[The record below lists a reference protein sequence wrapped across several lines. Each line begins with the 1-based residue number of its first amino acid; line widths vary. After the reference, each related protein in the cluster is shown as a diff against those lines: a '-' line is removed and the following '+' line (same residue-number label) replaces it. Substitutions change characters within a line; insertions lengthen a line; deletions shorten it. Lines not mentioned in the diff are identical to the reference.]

1 MGTAVSASKIPSVLW
16 GTLIITGT
24 VVGAGMFSLPVVMSG
39 AWFSWSA
46 AMLLLTWLCMLLSGL
61 MFLEASLHYPTGSG
75 FDTLTRDL
83 LGKRWN
89 LINGASI
96 AFVLGILTYAYI
108 SASGAILQHTFA
120 TLGMPVSA
128 RIAGLGFTLLVALFV
143 WLGTAAVSRITL
155 IFLGAKVITFFLL
168 FGGLLGHVKPALLFA
183 AGGEETHYLRYLWM
197 VVPFCL
203 ASFGYHGNISG
214 LIGYYQRD
222 GKKVARCLLLG
233 TLAALAIYLVW
244 IVGTMGNI
252 PRADFIAIARRGG
265 NIDALVEALG
275 GLLQN
280 ASLSAL
286 LTIFST
292 FAVASS
298 FLGVTL
304 GLFDYLAD
312 LLNLDNSATGRLK
325 TTLITFAVPLAAALI
340 WPNGF
345 LLAIGYA
352 GLAATIW
359 AVITPALLAYRARA
373 RFPTAQGWRLK
384 GGHFPMVLVLLF
396 AALNIVVSLLSY
408 ADLLPVYAR

>member
-1 MGTAVSASKIPSVLW
+1 METAVSASKLPSVLW

-46 AMLLLTWLCMLLSGL
+46 VILLLTWLCMLLSGL
-61 MFLEASLHYPTGSG
+61 MFLEASLHYPSGAG

-83 LGKRWN
+83 LGRRWN
-89 LINGASI
+89 WLNGASI

-120 TLGMPVSA
+120 ALALPVSA
-128 RIAGLGFTLLVALFV
+128 RVAGFGFTLLVALFV
-143 WLGTAAVSRITL
+143 WLGTAVVSRVTL

-168 FGGLLGHVKPALLFA
+168 FGGLLGHVKPALLFDT
-183 AGGEETHYLRYLWM
+183 GGTENHYLRYGWM

-252 PRADFIAIARRGG
+252 PREDFIAIAQRGG

-275 GLLQN
+275 NLLQN
-280 ASLSAL
+280 ASLSVL

-312 LLNLDNSATGRLK
+312 LLKLDNSGTGRVK
-325 TTLITFAVPLAAALI
+325 TTFVTFFIPLSAALI

-352 GLAATIW
+352 GLAATVW
-359 AVITPALLAYRARA
+359 AVITPALLVARA
-373 RFPTAQGWRLK
+373 RQRFPDAQGWRLK
-384 GGHFPMVLVLLF
+384 GGRIPILLVLLF

>member
-1 MGTAVSASKIPSVLW
+1 METAVSAGKLPSILW

-39 AWFSWSA
+39 AWFSWSSA
-46 AMLLLTWLCMLLSGL
+46 ILLLTWLCMLLSGL
-61 MFLEASLHYPTGSG
+61 MFLEASLHYPGNAG

-83 LGKRWN
+83 LGRRWN
-89 LINGASI
+89 LLNGASI
-96 AFVLGILTYAYI
+96 LFVLGILTYAYI

-120 TLGMPVSA
+120 TLAMPVSA
-128 RIAGLGFTLLVALFV
+128 RAAGLGFTLLVALFV

-168 FGGLLGHVKPALLFA
+168 FGGLLGHVSPALLFDT
-183 AGGEETHYLRYLWM
+183 GGADSDYLRYGWM
-197 VVPFCL
+197 VIPFCL

-214 LIGYYQRD
+214 LIGYYRRD
-222 GKKVARCLLLG
+222 GNKVARCLLLG
-233 TLAALAIYLVW
+233 TLAALLIYLVW

-252 PRADFIAIARRGG
+252 PRTDFIAIAQRGG
-265 NIDALVEALG
+265 NIDALVDALG
-275 GLLQN
+275 HLLQS
-280 ASLSAL
+280 ASLSLL

-312 LLNLDNSATGRLK
+312 LLSTDNSAKGRLK
-325 TTLITFAVPLAAALI
+325 TTLLTFIVPLSAALI

-345 LLAIGYA
+345 LVAIGYA
-352 GLAATIW
+352 GLAATVW
-359 AVITPALLAYRARA
+359 AVITPALLVLRARQ
-373 RFPTAQGWRLK
+373 RFPHTQSWRLK
-384 GGHFPMVLVLLF
+384 GGNLPVLLVLVF
-396 AALNIVVSLLSY
+396 AALNIIVSLLSY
-408 ADLLPVYAR
+408 ADFLPVYAR

>member
-1 MGTAVSASKIPSVLW
+1 MEAAVSVNKLPSVLW

-46 AMLLLTWLCMLLSGL
+46 AILLLTWLCMLLSGL
-61 MFLEASLHYPTGSG
+61 MFLEASLHYPTGAG

-83 LGKRWN
+83 LGARWN
-89 LINGASI
+89 LLNGTSI

-120 TLGMPVSA
+120 TLHLPVSA
-128 RIAGLGFTLLVALFV
+128 RMAGLGFTLLVALFV
-143 WLGTAAVSRITL
+143 WLGTAVVSRVTL

-168 FGGLLGHVKPALLFA
+168 FGGLLGHVKPALLLD
-183 AGGEETHYLRYLWM
+183 AGGNETDYLRYVWM
-197 VVPFCL
+197 VIPFCL

-214 LIGYYQRD
+214 LIGYYRHD

-233 TLAALAIYLVW
+233 TVAALVIYLVW
-244 IVGTMGNI
+244 IIGTMGNI
-252 PRADFIAIARRGG
+252 PRGDFIAIAQRGG
-265 NIDALVEALG
+265 NIDALVEALS
-275 GLLQN
+275 GLLQS
-280 ASLSAL
+280 ASLSKL

-312 LLNLDNSATGRLK
+312 LLRFDNSGTGRLK
-325 TTLITFAVPLAAALI
+325 TTLTTFFLPLAAAMI

-359 AVITPALLAYRARA
+359 AVITPALLAHQARK
-373 RFPTAQGWRLK
+373 RFPQAQGWRLK
-384 GGHFPMVLVLLF
+384 GGRLPIVLVLLF
-396 AALNIVVSLLSY
+396 ATLNIVVSLLSY
-408 ADLLPVYAR
+408 VDLLPVYAR

>member
-1 MGTAVSASKIPSVLW
+1 METAVSASKLPSVLW

-39 AWFSWSA
+39 AWFSGSA
-46 AMLLLTWLCMLLSGL
+46 AILLLTWLCMLLSGL
-61 MFLEASLHYPTGSG
+61 MFLEASLHYPSGAG

-83 LGKRWN
+83 LGQRWN
-89 LINGASI
+89 LLNGASI
-96 AFVLGILTYAYI
+96 LFVLGILTYAYI

-120 TLGMPVSA
+120 ELAIPVSA
-128 RIAGLGFTLLVALFV
+128 RMAGLGFTLLVALFV
-143 WLGTAAVSRITL
+143 WLGTAAVSRVTL

-168 FGGLLGHVKPALLFA
+168 FGGLLGHVKTAVLFDVGSA
-183 AGGEETHYLRYLWM
+183 ESDYLRYGWM
-197 VVPFCL
+197 VIPFCL

-222 GKKVARCLLLG
+222 GRRVARCLLLG
-233 TLAALAIYLVW
+233 TVAALAIYLVW
-244 IVGTMGNI
+244 IIGTMGNI
-252 PRADFIAIARRGG
+252 PRTDFIAIAQRGG
-265 NIDALVEALG
+265 NIDALVDALG
-275 GLLQN
+275 NLLQN
-280 ASLSAL
+280 ASLSML

-312 LLNLDNSATGRLK
+312 LLRMNNSAAGRLK
-325 TTLITFAVPLAAALI
+325 TTLITFIVPLSAALI

-352 GLAATIW
+352 GLAATVW
-359 AVITPALLAYRARA
+359 AVITPALLVRRARQ
-373 RFPTAQGWRLK
+373 RFPQAQGWRLA
-384 GGHFPMVLVLLF
+384 GGNLPVLLVLLF
-396 AALNIVVSLLSY
+396 AALNIVVSILSY

>member
-1 MGTAVSASKIPSVLW
+1 METAVSASKLPSVLW

-39 AWFSWSA
+39 AWFSWSSA
-46 AMLLLTWLCMLLSGL
+46 ILLLTWLCMLLSGL
-61 MFLEASLHYPTGSG
+61 MFLEASLHYPPGAG

-83 LGKRWN
+83 LGGRWN
-89 LINGASI
+89 LLNGASV

-120 TLGMPVSA
+120 ALALPVSA
-128 RIAGLGFTLLVALFV
+128 RAAGLGFTLLVALFV
-143 WLGTAAVSRITL
+143 WLGTAVVSRVTL

-168 FGGLLGHVKPALLFA
+168 FGGLLGHVRPEVLFDT
-183 AGGEETHYLRYLWM
+183 GGTQSHYLRYGWM
-197 VVPFCL
+197 VIPFCL

-214 LIGYYQRD
+214 LISYYQRD
-222 GKKVARCLLLG
+222 GSKVARCLLLG
-233 TLAALAIYLVW
+233 TVAALLIYLVW

-265 NIDALVEALG
+265 NIDALIEALDY
-275 GLLQN
+275 LLQN
-280 ASLSAL
+280 ASLNVL
-286 LTIFST
+286 LTVFST

-312 LLNLDNSATGRLK
+312 LLNFDNGAAGRLK
-325 TTLITFAVPLAAALI
+325 TIFITFFLPLSAALI

-352 GLAATIW
+352 GLAATVW
-359 AVITPALLAYRARA
+359 AVITPAMLAWRARE
-373 RFPTAQGWRLK
+373 RFPRAQSWRLK
-384 GGHFPMVLVLLF
+384 GGRLPILLVLLF
-396 AALNIVVSLLSY
+396 AGLNIVVSLLSY

>member
-1 MGTAVSASKIPSVLW
+1 MEAAVSVSKLPSVLW

-46 AMLLLTWLCMLLSGL
+46 AILLLTWLCMLLSGL
-61 MFLEASLHYPTGSG
+61 MFLEASLHYPTGAG

-83 LGKRWN
+83 LGARWN
-89 LINGASI
+89 LLNGASI

-120 TLGMPVSA
+120 ALNLPVSA
-128 RIAGLGFTLLVALFV
+128 RMAGLGFTLLVALFV
-143 WLGTAAVSRITL
+143 WLGTAVVSRVTL

-168 FGGLLGHVKPALLFA
+168 FGGLLGHVKPALLLDV
-183 AGGEETHYLRYLWM
+183 GSSETHYLRYGWM
-197 VVPFCL
+197 VIPFCL

-214 LIGYYQRD
+214 LIGYYRHD
-222 GKKVARCLLLG
+222 GSKVARCLLLG
-233 TLAALAIYLVW
+233 TVAALVIYLVW

-312 LLNLDNSATGRLK
+312 LLRIDNSAAGRLK
-325 TTLITFAVPLAAALI
+325 TTLATFSLPLAAAMI

-359 AVITPALLAYRARA
+359 AVITPALLAHRARK
-373 RFPTAQGWRLK
+373 RFPQAAGWRLK
-384 GGHFPMVLVLLF
+384 GGVLPIILVLLF
-396 AALNIVVSLLSY
+396 ATLNIVVSLLSY